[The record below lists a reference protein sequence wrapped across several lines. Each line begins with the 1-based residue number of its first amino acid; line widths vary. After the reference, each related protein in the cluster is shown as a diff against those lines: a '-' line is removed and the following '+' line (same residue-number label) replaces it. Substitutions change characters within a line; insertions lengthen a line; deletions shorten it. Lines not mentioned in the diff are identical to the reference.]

1 MQLLVP
7 LVLFGLMWVLLVRPQ
22 KERVR
27 RQQQLVASL
36 EVGDEVIT
44 AGGLIGRIVALDDN
58 EAHIEVAP
66 GSVMRFLRIAVNA
79 RVGDDAGDQ
88 AALTEPEL
96 TETEPERADDR
107 GGE

>member
-1 MQLLVP
+1 MQVLVP

-44 AGGLIGRIVALDDN
+44 AGGLIGRIVVLEGD

-66 GSVMRFLRIAVNA
+66 GQVLRFLRIAVNA
-79 RVGDDAGDQ
+79 RVNDDAV
-88 AALTEPEL
+88 AEPVR
-96 TETEPERADDR
+96 TETESEPERADER

>member
-1 MQLLVP
+1 MQLLIP

-27 RQQQLVASL
+27 RQQQLVAGL

-44 AGGLIGRIVALDDN
+44 AGGLIGRIVALDDDD
-58 EAHIEVAP
+58 AHIEVAP
-66 GSVMRFLRIAVNA
+66 GIVLRFLRIAVNA
-79 RVGDDAGDQ
+79 RVTDDTGAQ
-88 AALTEPEL
+88 AELTEPEP
-96 TETEPERADDR
+96 EPERADDR

>member
-1 MQLLVP
+1 MQVLLP
-7 LVLFGLMWVLLVRPQ
+7 LIFFGLMWVLLIRPQ

-66 GSVMRFLRIAVNA
+66 GSVLRFLRIAVNA
-79 RVGDDAGDQ
+79 RVNDDTDAQ
-88 AALTEPEL
+88 PEPTEPDS
-96 TETEPERADDR
+96 ERADDR

>member
-7 LVLFGLMWVLLVRPQ
+7 LILFGLMWVLLVRPQ

-27 RQQQLVASL
+27 RQQQLVAGL

-44 AGGLIGRIVALDDN
+44 AGGLVGRIVALDDD
-58 EAHIEVAP
+58 EAHLEVAP
-66 GSVMRFLRIAVNA
+66 GLVLRFLRIAVNA
-79 RVGDDAGDQ
+79 RMNDH
-88 AALTEPEL
+88 AANPVARTEPAP
-96 TETEPERADDR
+96 EPERADER